1 MPTAV
6 QIKHIRLIKITTLC
20 SILIP
25 IIIFTSI
32 FVAISVAPWFEWR
45 NNALSDLGVRGVS
58 AFFFNNGLI
67 IGGFFIF
74 IFSICLMRL
83 LKNKF
88 GSYLLLGSSISLVGI
103 GIFPETIFILH
114 YLTSAAFFILLT
126 IAMLIIGITMNS
138 NDSYKILGA
147 IALFFS
153 IIALMSPLTI
163 SYFNGIAI
171 PEAIACFPAFLWC
184 MFFGVKI
191 IVETQLN

>member
-32 FVAISVAPWFEWR
+32 FVAISAAPWFEWR
-45 NNALSDLGVRGVS
+45 NNALSDLGVSGLS

-126 IAMLIIGITMNS
+126 IAMLIIGITMYN
-138 NDSYKILGA
+138 NESYKTLGA

-153 IIALMSPLTI
+153 IIAFTSPLTI
-163 SYFNGIAI
+163 NYFNGIAI
-171 PEAIACFPAFLWC
+171 PEAMACFPAFIWC
-184 MFFGVKI
+184 MFFGIKI
-191 IVETQLN
+191 SAET